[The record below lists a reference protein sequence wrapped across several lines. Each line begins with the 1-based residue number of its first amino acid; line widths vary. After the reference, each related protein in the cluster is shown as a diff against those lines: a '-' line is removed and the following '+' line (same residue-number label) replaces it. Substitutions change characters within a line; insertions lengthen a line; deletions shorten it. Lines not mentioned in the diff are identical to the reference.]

1 MLKALFSKLSRR
13 PLILAFANP
22 IFLFHRP
29 IPLSKTYCATHFVTI
44 IRVGR
49 KDRTVPLGL
58 AKTQSCAGHRT
69 THTGRRIG
77 ALGKLGD
84 LLYWRSRL
92 GMRTQ
97 FFLFSLG
104 VFTADAS

>member
-1 MLKALFSKLSRR
+1 MLDFVNSEFFATFFFSALRFLVTVSSDLSGCSCMLKALFSKLSRR

-77 ALGKLGD
+77 A
-84 LLYWRSRL
+84 
-92 GMRTQ
+92 
-97 FFLFSLG
+97 
-104 VFTADAS
+104 